1 MTRRASIGMSLAS
14 RLIPGVGRVHAQV
27 PVFAAAWVA
36 ANAEALQ
43 GNGKL
48 WVALGDSMRQGV
60 GAQSISGGW
69 VGQLQAQLAAAGEL
83 PRLVNL
89 SVTGA
94 RVRDVLD
101 DQLPRLREV
110 GIEPDLVTLLI
121 GANDMLFR
129 SRRVAAVH
137 SFAQL
142 IEELPAGRTVI
153 GTLPRRNREA
163 LAINALIETA
173 EAAGRV
179 RIADLR
185 GGSLRSI
192 RGTLAEDHFHPNE
205 RGYARIATAF
215 AATIQPGHPD

>member
-14 RLIPGVGRVHAQV
+14 RVIPGVGRVHAQV
-27 PVFAAAWVA
+27 PLFASAWAA
-36 ANAEALQ
+36 ANADALQ

-48 WVALGDSMRQGV
+48 WVALGDSMSQGI
-60 GAQSISGGW
+60 GAAAISGGW
-69 VGQLQAQLAAAGEL
+69 VGQLQAALAAAGSP

-101 DQLPRLREV
+101 DQLPRLREI

-129 SRRVAAVH
+129 SRRIAAVG
-137 SFAQL
+137 SFARL
-142 IEELPAGRTVI
+142 IDELPAGRTVI

-163 LAINALIETA
+163 LAINALIEAA

-179 RIADLR
+179 RIAELR
-185 GGSLRSI
+185 GGRLRDI

-205 RGYARIATAF
+205 RGYARIAAAF
-215 AATIQPGHPD
+215 AAVSRPSDS